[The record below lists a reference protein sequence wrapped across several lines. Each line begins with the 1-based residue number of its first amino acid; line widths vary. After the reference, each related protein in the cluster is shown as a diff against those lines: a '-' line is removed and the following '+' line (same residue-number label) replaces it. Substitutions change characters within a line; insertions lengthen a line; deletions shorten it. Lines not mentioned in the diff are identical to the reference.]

1 MEERLSGVRLN
12 GHHCTGI
19 PIIKHTKNEFV
30 EKKKIKGPAEA
41 GTLFVFKGKSLRIY

>member
-1 MEERLSGVRLN
+1 MEERLTGVRLN
-12 GHHCTGI
+12 GSHWHI
-19 PIIKHTKNEFV
+19 IIKHTKNQFV